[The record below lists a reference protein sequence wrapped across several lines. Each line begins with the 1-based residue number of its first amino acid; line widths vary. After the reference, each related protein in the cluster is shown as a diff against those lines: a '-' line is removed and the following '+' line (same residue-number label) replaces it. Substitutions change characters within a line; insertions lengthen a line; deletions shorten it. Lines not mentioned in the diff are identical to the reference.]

1 MDITGVNA
9 LGQIPATTPA
19 PTAPEHAVE
28 NRDIVQAVK
37 ALNAAASFGEN
48 NELTFLLDRNSRL
61 PVIRIIDRETKE
73 VVDQIPPEYI
83 LRMAEELRNGGK

>member
-1 MDITGVNA
+1 
-9 LGQIPATTPA
+9 
-19 PTAPEHAVE
+19 
-28 NRDIVQAVK
+28 VQAVK